1 MSGELVAML
10 GGGVTGF
17 VMKLI
22 SAQMN
27 IQANA
32 IQSMIKKQ
40 GIVDDSADRA
50 AQRSGE
56 SGAWV
61 RKLIAMCILF
71 SVVFAPFVMAFF
83 DIPVTVESA
92 KNGILKFLGIGSD
105 KWQSLE
111 GFVLLPEV
119 RQGMLALLGFYFGS
133 SQVK

>member
-1 MSGELVAML
+1 MNGELVARL

-40 GIVDDSADRA
+40 GVADDSADRA
-50 AQRSGE
+50 AQRSGDG
-56 SGAWV
+56 GAGI
-61 RKLIAMCILF
+61 RRLIAMCILF
-71 SVVFAPFVMAFF
+71 SVVFAPFIMAFF
-83 DIPVTVESA
+83 DIPVTVEGG
-92 KNGILKFLGIGSD
+92 KNGIFKFLGIGSD
-105 KWQSLE
+105 KWKNLE